1 MIKIHRDGPENA
13 RAIVV
18 LAHGAGAPMDSPF
31 MDAFAALL
39 GERGLAVARFEF
51 AYMAGRRTG
60 GSKRPPPRAEK
71 LVDEFDAALEA
82 IEFRGPMIIGGK
94 SLGGRV
100 ASLTASRAGSSSKY
114 SGVLCLGF
122 PFHPSKRPEKL
133 RLNALVDVIV
143 PILICQG
150 TRDPF
155 GNVDE
160 VMAYELPKQTR
171 FFWAP
176 DGDHD
181 LVPRKA
187 TGRSAKDNWIA
198 AADAISTWSKIICA

>member
-1 MIKIHRDGPENA
+1 MSTIIRDGPENA
-13 RAIVV
+13 QVTLI

-31 MDAFAALL
+31 MDAFATLL
-39 GERGLAVARFEF
+39 GERGIAVARFEF

-60 GSKRPPPRAEK
+60 SSKRPPPRAEK
-71 LVDEFDAALEA
+71 LVEEFDAALDA
-82 IEFRGPMIIGGK
+82 IGSRGPTIIGGK

-100 ASLTASRAGSSSKY
+100 ASLAASRAESETRY
-114 SGVLCLGF
+114 CGVLCLSF
-122 PFHPSKRPEKL
+122 PFHPPKRPEKL
-133 RLNALVDVIV
+133 RTNALADVTV

-160 VMAYELPKQTR
+160 VMTYDLPSQTR

-187 TGRSAKDNWIA
+187 TGLSAHDNWIA
-198 AADAISTWSKIICA
+198 AADAISKWSETLSP

>member
-1 MIKIHRDGPENA
+1 MSAILRDGPENA
-13 RAIVV
+13 RATLI

-31 MDAFAALL
+31 MDAFATLL
-39 GERGLAVARFEF
+39 GERGLAVVRFEF

-60 GSKRPPPRAEK
+60 SSKRPPPRAEK
-71 LVDEFDAALEA
+71 LVEEFDAALDA
-82 IEFRGPMIIGGK
+82 IGSRGPTIIGGK

-100 ASLTASRAGSSSKY
+100 ASLAASRADSETRCC
-114 SGVLCLGF
+114 GVLCLSF
-122 PFHPSKRPEKL
+122 PFHPPKRPEKL
-133 RLNALVDVIV
+133 RTNALIDVTV

-160 VMAYELPKQTR
+160 VMTYDLPNQTR

-187 TGRSAKDNWIA
+187 TGLSAHDNWVA
-198 AADAISTWSKIICA
+198 AADAISKWSETLSL

>member
-1 MIKIHRDGPENA
+1 
-13 RAIVV
+13 
-18 LAHGAGAPMDSPF
+18 

-39 GERGLAVARFEF
+39 GERRLAVARFEF

-71 LVDEFDAALEA
+71 LIDEFDAALDALGSE
-82 IEFRGPMIIGGK
+82 GPTIIGGK

-100 ASLTASRAGSSSKY
+100 ASLAASRAGSDSRCC
-114 SGVLCLGF
+114 GVLCLGF
-122 PFHPSKRPEKL
+122 PFHPPKRPEKL
-133 RLNALVDVIV
+133 RTNALVDVTV

-160 VMAYELPKQTR
+160 VMGYDLSKQTQ

-187 TGRSAKDNWIA
+187 TGLSAQDNWVA
-198 AADAISTWSKIICA
+198 AADAISVWSKQICA

>member
-1 MIKIHRDGPENA
+1 MTKTLRDGPENA
-13 RAIVV
+13 HATIL
-18 LAHGAGAPMDSPF
+18 LAHGAGSPMDSAF
-31 MDAFAALL
+31 MDAFTALL

-82 IEFRGPMIIGGK
+82 LECDEPIIIGGK

-100 ASLTASRAGSSSKY
+100 ASLAASRAGFNARY
-114 SGVLCLGF
+114 CGVLCLGF
-122 PFHPSKRPEKL
+122 PFHPPKRPEKL
-133 RLNALVDVIV
+133 RTSALVDVSV

-160 VMAYELPKQTR
+160 VMGYELPEQVQ
-171 FFWAP
+171 FYWAP

-187 TGRSAKDNWIA
+187 TGLTAQDNWTA
-198 AADAISTWSKIICA
+198 AANAISTWSKTICV

>member
-1 MIKIHRDGPENA
+1 MITILKDGPQNA
-13 RAIVV
+13 RATVV

-31 MDAFAALL
+31 MDAFTALL
-39 GERGLAVARFEF
+39 GERSLAVARFEF

-71 LVDEFDAALEA
+71 LVEEFDAALEA
-82 IEFRGPMIIGGK
+82 VGSGRPIIIGGK
-94 SLGGRV
+94 SFGGRV
-100 ASLTASRAGSSSKY
+100 ASLAASRGGSTSRCC
-114 SGVLCLGF
+114 GVLCLGF
-122 PFHPSKRPEKL
+122 PFHPPKRPEKL
-133 RLNALVDVIV
+133 RTNALLDVTV

-160 VMAYELPKQTR
+160 VTAYDLPKQTR

-187 TGRSAKDNWIA
+187 TGLSAQDNWIA
-198 AADAISTWSKIICA
+198 AADAISMWSKKICV

>member
-1 MIKIHRDGPENA
+1 MITILRDGPQNA
-13 RAIVV
+13 RATVV

-82 IEFRGPMIIGGK
+82 VGSEGPTIIGGK

-100 ASLTASRAGSSSKY
+100 ASLAASRAGADSQCC
-114 SGVLCLGF
+114 GVLCLSF
-122 PFHPSKRPEKL
+122 PFHPPKRPEKL
-133 RLNALVDVIV
+133 RTNALAGVTM

-160 VMAYELPKQTR
+160 VMAYDLPKQTR
-171 FFWAP
+171 LYWAP

-187 TGRSAKDNWIA
+187 TGLSAQDNWTA
-198 AADAISTWSKIICA
+198 AAEAISKWSKQIST